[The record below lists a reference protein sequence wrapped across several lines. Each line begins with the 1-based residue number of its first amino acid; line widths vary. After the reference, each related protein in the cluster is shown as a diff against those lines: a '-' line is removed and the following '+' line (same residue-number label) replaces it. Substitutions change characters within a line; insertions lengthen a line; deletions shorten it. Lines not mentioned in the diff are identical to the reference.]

1 MYDIWKAKLA
11 ILLMTVSFLMMVEL
25 NRVNCLGDY
34 VLEYLNI
41 NPWSGDYVGTHLTVV
56 YFGLLFLL
64 SIWGVKKYAIEG
76 MNYSKRT
83 ILISFV
89 ALVTGFVMC
98 TQLSVDIIKANL
110 DDLRAIGYHSETSVL
125 QYSYKDGELVEL
137 VAVFTLENYSNEN
150 KEFNI
155 SLDSPWYRKD
165 DNSEI
170 QILDDQENKASFKL
184 HPKEKR
190 TFIVSN
196 KDYSIKG
203 GESFNNGGTSGSIS
217 ELILS
222 NEDEERILLSDKNF
236 FGILLSK

>member
-1 MYDIWKAKLA
+1 
-11 ILLMTVSFLMMVEL
+11 
-25 NRVNCLGDY
+25 
-34 VLEYLNI
+34 
-41 NPWSGDYVGTHLTVV
+41 
-56 YFGLLFLL
+56 
-64 SIWGVKKYAIEG
+64 
-76 MNYSKRT
+76 
-83 ILISFV
+83 
-89 ALVTGFVMC
+89 MC

-110 DDLRAIGYHSETSVL
+110 DDLRTIGYHSETSVL
-125 QYSYKDGELVEL
+125 QYSYKDGELVDL

-165 DNSEI
+165 DNREI
-170 QILDDQENKASFKL
+170 QILDCQENRANFVL

-190 TFIVSN
+190 TFVLSN

-203 GESFNNGGTSGSIS
+203 GEPFNNGGTSGSIS

-236 FGILLSK
+236 FGIVLSKWFLQSGREEIILNEKNQNPYINISHDYINNYIL